1 MMCCMGAR
9 NTAGF
14 TNTLR
19 QGKLPPH
26 THLTYE
32 GVFNEIKYNV
42 GPKATKTL
50 DMHYGYSRFQFLSS
64 QFDNSINDYLAIFLK
79 GKADGEERGETSPKM
94 NLVICLDI
102 SGSMGGTLGGDPL
115 AYQPN

>member
-79 GKADGEERGETSPKM
+79 GKADGEERGETSP
-94 NLVICLDI
+94 
-102 SGSMGGTLGGDPL
+102 
-115 AYQPN
+115 